1 MSERQ
6 SEVKLKKWKN
16 KALERQ
22 LENKKLKRRLQEVTQ
37 SRDAW
42 KHKYQSLRKANN
54 QGNLLGA
61 KAFGHQYFVSVV
73 LFIVLLQQYGQMSL
87 RCCRHCMI
95 CLSFIGLILRV
106 PSHSSIR
113 NWVCKCGYYRV
124 HKRNDLSASYVL
136 YADESISFGSEKILL
151 ILGISSDKIPVGRS
165 VQHSDV
171 EVLYVGIGQSW
182 TGETIGAELA
192 KVSTKTQIS
201 YLVSDEG
208 SNLKKAYQLGD
219 YVHIS
224 DCTHILSN
232 ILKGF
237 YQKDAHFEAFRSA
250 VGKVRQSFYLSK
262 EKSRFLPPTLRGKL
276 RFINI
281 FPCVE
286 WAKKCLATW
295 ENLPEKT
302 RQSLAFLQT
311 QQDFIEELSEQG
323 IIFKKVCEIL
333 KNKAFSTSSKNKIV
347 QELTQFGK
355 TERARSFIQKIQIYL
370 ETLEQ
375 KLQHLNL
382 QTCLCCSDIIES
394 CFGKFKQKIN
404 PNNKN
409 QLSEFVYTLA
419 NFTQDF
425 DAKEVKMALENVKIK
440 DLKITTSKSKTG

>member
-6 SEVKLKKWKN
+6 SEIKLKKWKN
-16 KALERQ
+16 KALARQ
-22 LENKKLKRRLQEVTQ
+22 IENKKLKHRLGEVSQ
-37 SRDAW
+37 SRDNW
-42 KHKYQSLRKANN
+42 KQKYQQLFKSSKQVDLP
-54 QGNLLGA
+54 QT
-61 KAFGHQYFVSVV
+61 KAFGHQYPVSVV

-95 CLSFIGLILRV
+95 CISLLGLTLRV
-106 PSHSSIR
+106 PSHNSIR

-136 YADESISFGSEKILL
+136 YVDESISFGSEKILL
-151 ILGISSDKIPVGRS
+151 ILGIPTEKIPVGRS
-165 VQHSDV
+165 VQHGDV

-182 TGETIGAELA
+182 TGENIATILA
-192 KVSTKTQIS
+192 NIGIKILIS

-208 SNLKKAYQLGD
+208 TNLKKAYQLGD

-237 YQKDAHFEAFRSA
+237 YQADTRFEAFRSA

-262 EKSRFLPPTLRGKL
+262 EKSQFLPPTLRGKL

-281 FPCVE
+281 FSCVD
-286 WAKKCLATW
+286 WATKCLAMW
-295 ENLPEKT
+295 ETLPEKT

-311 QQDFIEELSEQG
+311 QQGFIEELSEQG

-333 KNKAFSTSSKNKIV
+333 KNKAFSTSSKNEIF

-355 TERARSFIQKIQIYL
+355 TERAKLFIQKIQIYL
-370 ETLEQ
+370 TILEQ

-419 NFTQDF
+419 NFTKDF

-440 DLKITTSKSKTG
+440 DLKITKSESKTG